1 VKSGQRRDQR
11 PCEQSVPRPQISLA
25 QMPARAVTITSRQRT
40 LWIDVRY
47 VRLIVGWL
55 LDELWPAVGLDL
67 GVCFVR
73 SLEITG
79 LNESF
84 LQHKGP
90 TDVITFNYSGPDQ
103 IVEPER
109 RALHGEIFICVDEA
123 LVQARR
129 FHTAWQSELVRY
141 IVHGM
146 LHLSGYDDRHAADRR
161 RMKRAEDQ
169 WLRRVV
175 AAFPVARIGRR
186 RSLKTRDVK
195 PP

>member
-1 VKSGQRRDQR
+1 VKGGQRRDQR

-25 QMPARAVTITSRQRT
+25 QMPARAVTIASRQRT

-67 GVCFVR
+67 GVCFVGSR
-73 SLEITG
+73 EIAG

-146 LHLSGYDDRHAADRR
+146 LHLSGYGDRRAADRR